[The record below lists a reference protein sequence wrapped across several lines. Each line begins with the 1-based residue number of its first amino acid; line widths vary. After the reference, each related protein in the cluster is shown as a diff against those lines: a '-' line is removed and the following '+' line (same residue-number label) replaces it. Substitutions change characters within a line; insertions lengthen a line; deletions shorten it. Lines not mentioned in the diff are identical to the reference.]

1 MIGKSTFLE
10 EEIPYEK
17 LEKIGITRKGVL
29 SMPKEIIGP
38 LVNGQVTPLIM
49 TRYKAD
55 NGKVIEMPMKL
66 QLERAENGDVRLMT
80 YQVRRDI
87 ERENPKLTDKELELV
102 KKGEAVKKEVKEDG
116 VRKQKFVQLDQETK
130 SLIMKD
136 AAAVKISEKLREME
150 KVKDIGLGANQKQ
163 AAIEGKP
170 IELSVGD
177 QKVTV
182 GVDLREPQGFKVVS
196 GDMQEWERQMKI
208 RYDNEHEG
216 FMGYVQTDENRWE
229 YQKVVDKLSSKEEI
243 SVNKTKEE
251 KKSSGLKL

>member
-66 QLERAENGDVRLMT
+66 QLDRAENGDVRLMT

-116 VRKQKFVQLDQETK
+116 SNVEDDHLKKTRIGRFSCFPSVFV
-130 SLIMKD
+130 
-136 AAAVKISEKLREME
+136 
-150 KVKDIGLGANQKQ
+150 
-163 AAIEGKP
+163 
-170 IELSVGD
+170 
-177 QKVTV
+177 
-182 GVDLREPQGFKVVS
+182 
-196 GDMQEWERQMKI
+196 
-208 RYDNEHEG
+208 
-216 FMGYVQTDENRWE
+216 
-229 YQKVVDKLSSKEEI
+229 
-243 SVNKTKEE
+243 
-251 KKSSGLKL
+251 

>member
-1 MIGKSTFLE
+1 MIGKSKFLE

-29 SMPKEIIGP
+29 SMPKDIIEP
-38 LVNGQVTPLIM
+38 LVNGKVTPLIM

-66 QLERAENGDVRLMT
+66 QLDRAENGDVRLMT
-80 YQVRRDI
+80 YQVRKDI
-87 ERENPKLTDKELELV
+87 ERENPKLSDKELELV
-102 KKGEAVKKEVKEDG
+102 KNGETIKKEVKEDG
-116 VRKQKFVQLDQETK
+116 MRKQKYIQLDQETK
-130 SLIMKD
+130 SFILKD
-136 AAAVKISEKLREME
+136 AAAVKITDKLREME
-150 KVKDIGLGANQKQ
+150 KIKDIGLGENQKQ

-170 IELSVGD
+170 IELNVGD

-182 GVDLREPQGFKVVS
+182 GVDLREPQGFKVVN
-196 GDMQEWERQMKI
+196 GDMQEWEKQMKI

-229 YQKVVDKLSSKEEI
+229 YQKVVDKLSSKEDVSIKE
-243 SVNKTKEE
+243 KKEE
-251 KKSSGLKL
+251 KKSFSLKL